1 MTHFVPVQKGQINL
15 GVNFLLTYCIFNDLT
30 LLFLHL
36 HFTLFLRLIN
46 PSTTSSIKMR
56 STPEKGQLSGDMR
69 ERQFHDNISPKFD
82 CSNLQ
87 GFCCGP
93 RSLIIFSDR
102 GLPESWAATHFRTLY
117 SRNLFSIEWLK

>member
-69 ERQFHDNISPKFD
+69 KEGNFM
-82 CSNLQ
+82 
-87 GFCCGP
+87 
-93 RSLIIFSDR
+93 
-102 GLPESWAATHFRTLY
+102 TT
-117 SRNLFSIEWLK
+117 